1 MTSDDP
7 RCQVFVPRRET
18 AMELGLKR
26 GNPRVD
32 WSHDEGA
39 SLDCFIG

>member
-1 MTSDDP
+1 
-7 RCQVFVPRRET
+7 
-18 AMELGLKR
+18 MELGLKR